1 MSFRMTNWAYTH
13 SLKAGLKL
21 LLVTIA
27 DKAHDDG
34 TTPAG
39 LEYLS
44 YETDIPLP
52 TLKRYMRQLRE
63 MDLLHTERRE
73 YKGFGGR
80 LTNLI
85 VLHPWVEGAKPS
97 WYDYQKLRAEAAVTE
112 QKFGTEV
119 PVENSEPTQGINLI
133 LSSNSGADAQS
144 INLIPCAHKV
154 SNEPTQGINSDNFEG
169 GTLKERARGFNHQ
182 LINHQS
188 VSQSVKSLGPVENS
202 DGWTDRRMRIE
213 NSKNPQP
220 GSGSVQGQATAP
232 QPNPTQGAKGEKP
245 AKILQ
250 GPQGS
255 SETSFVSK
263 SSPTAVLGSQ
273 QSVQSSAGSE
283 VGTAGPGGVA
293 GEVAARGALAQQYV
307 QGVDLQQLAAEL
319 VSDGVPMAAVQAVA
333 QDQGLSR
340 MVEAAMSR
348 SKQVR
353 SPQRYCRAVL
363 AREWGQF
370 VSLCAPAAYP
380 LCARHRVRLLPAGQ
394 CRECVQES
402 REAAEEAS
410 HSRGVDMRQ
419 VRQLAQERGLNLENI
434 RNLELGPV
442 VKGLVRDGVVAAEA
456 GQVACFLADNPEIV
470 SNLEQK
476 RTA

>member
-1 MSFRMTNWAYTH
+1 MSFRMVNWAYTH
-13 SLKAGLKL
+13 DLPPSQKF
-21 LLVTIA
+21 LLVTLA
-27 DKAHDDG
+27 DKADDDG
-34 TTPAG
+34 TTSAG
-39 LEYLS
+39 VEFLA
-44 YETDIPLP
+44 YETGISAR
-52 TLKRYMRQLRE
+52 TVIRHLKQLEE
-63 MDLLHTERRE
+63 MDLLHKERRE
-73 YKGFGGR
+73 WKGFGGR
-80 LTNLI
+80 KTNLTI
-85 VLHPWVEGAKPS
+85 LHPWVEGSKPT
-97 WYDYQKLRAEAAVTE
+97 WHDYKKLQQKTEETKRAFGVTE
-112 QKFGTEV
+112 
-119 PVENSEPTQGINLI
+119 PVENFELAQGDNLA
-133 LSSNSGADAQS
+133 LSSNSGADAQDD
-144 INLIPCAHKV
+144 NLSPSVHKV
-154 SNEPTQGINSDNFEG
+154 TSVHTQGDKSCNFEG
-169 GTLKERARGFNHQ
+169 GALKERARGLNHQ

-188 VSQSVKSLGPVENS
+188 VSQSVNSLGPVENS
-202 DGWTDRRMRIE
+202 DGLTDRRMKIE

-220 GSGSVQGQATAP
+220 NQTR
-232 QPNPTQGAKGEKP
+232 GAKGENSPKSP
-245 AKILQ
+245 QIAQ
-250 GPQGS
+250 GG
-255 SETSFVSK
+255 SETSFAGK

-273 QSVQSSAGSE
+273 QGIQGFTGSE
-283 VGTAGPGGVA
+283 VGTAGPGGAA
-293 GEVAARGALAQQYV
+293 GGVAARGALAQQYV

-319 VSDGVPMAAVQAVA
+319 VSDGVPVAAVQAVVQA
-333 QDQGLSR
+333 HGLSR

-370 VSLCAPAAYP
+370 VSLCAPAAYS
-380 LCARHRVRLLPAGQ
+380 LCARHRVRLSPAGQ

-410 HSRGVDMRQ
+410 HSRGVNMRQ

-442 VKGLVRDGVVAAEA
+442 VEGLVRDGVVAAEA

>member
-97 WYDYQKLRAEAAVTE
+97 WYDYQKLRAEAAATE

-133 LSSNSGADAQS
+133 PSSNSGADAQS

-169 GTLKERARGFNHQ
+169 GALKERAHGFNHQ

-202 DGWTDRRMRIE
+202 DGSTDRRMRIE

-232 QPNPTQGAKGEKP
+232 QPNPTRGAKGEKP
-245 AKILQ
+245 SKIPQ
-250 GPQGS
+250 EPQGS
-255 SETSFVSK
+255 PKTSFMGK

-273 QSVQSSAGSE
+273 QGIQGSVGSE
-283 VGTAGPGGVA
+283 SGTAGPGGAA
-293 GEVAARGALAQQYV
+293 GGVAARGALVQPYV
-307 QGVDLQQLAAEL
+307 QGVDLQQLAVEL
-319 VSDGVPMAAVQAVA
+319 VSDGVPAAAVQAVVQA
-333 QDQGLSR
+333 RGLSR

-380 LCARHRVRLLPAGQ
+380 LCARHRVRLSPAGQ

-410 HSRGVDMRQ
+410 HSRGVNMRQ

-442 VKGLVRDGVVAAEA
+442 VEGLVRDGVVAAEA

>member
-97 WYDYQKLRAEAAVTE
+97 WYDYQKLRVEAAVTE

-133 LSSNSGADAQS
+133 PSSNSGADAQS

-154 SNEPTQGINSDNFEG
+154 SSEPTQGINSDNFEG
-169 GTLKERARGFNHQ
+169 GALKERARGFNHQ

-188 VSQSVKSLGPVENS
+188 VSQSVNSLGPVENS
-202 DGWTDRRMRIE
+202 DGSTDRRMRIE
-213 NSKNPQP
+213 NSKNPQL
-220 GSGSVQGQATAP
+220 GSVSVRGRATAP
-232 QPNPTQGAKGEKP
+232 QPNPTRGAKGEKP
-245 AKILQ
+245 SKSPQ
-250 GPQGS
+250 GPQGG
-255 SETSFVSK
+255 SETSFVGK

-273 QSVQSSAGSE
+273 QGIQGSAGSE
-283 VGTAGPGGVA
+283 VGTAGPGSAA

-319 VSDGVPMAAVQAVA
+319 VSDGVPAAAVQAVV
-333 QDQGLSR
+333 QVQGLSR
-340 MVEAAMSR
+340 MVEVAMSR

-380 LCARHRVRLLPAGQ
+380 LCARHRVRLSPAGQ

-410 HSRGVDMRQ
+410 HSRGVKMRQ

-442 VKGLVRDGVVAAEA
+442 VEGLIRDGIVPAEVE
-456 GQVACFLADNPEIV
+456 QVACFLADNPGIV

>member
-112 QKFGTEV
+112 QKFGTEA

-133 LSSNSGADAQS
+133 PSSNSGADAQS

-169 GTLKERARGFNHQ
+169 GALKERARGFNHQ

-188 VSQSVKSLGPVENS
+188 VSQSVNSLGPVENS
-202 DGWTDRRMRIE
+202 DGSTDRRMRIE
-213 NSKNPQP
+213 NSKNPQL
-220 GSGSVQGQATAP
+220 GSVSVRGRATAP
-232 QPNPTQGAKGEKP
+232 QPNPTRGAKGEKP
-245 AKILQ
+245 SKS
-250 GPQGS
+250 PQVPQES
-255 SETSFVSK
+255 HEASFVGK

-273 QSVQSSAGSE
+273 QGVQGSVGSE
-283 VGTAGPGGVA
+283 SGTAGPGGVA
-293 GEVAARGALAQQYV
+293 GEVAARGALVQQYV
-307 QGVDLQQLAAEL
+307 QGVDLQQLAVEL
-319 VSDGVPMAAVQAVA
+319 VSDGVPVAEVQAVVQA
-333 QDQGLSR
+333 QGLSR
-340 MVEAAMSR
+340 MVEAAISR

-363 AREWGQF
+363 ARDWGQF

-380 LCARHRVRLLPAGQ
+380 LCARHRVRLSPAGQ

-410 HSRGVDMRQ
+410 HSRGVKMLQ

-442 VKGLVRDGVVAAEA
+442 VEGLVRDGVVAAEA

>member
-85 VLHPWVEGAKPS
+85 VLHPWVEGTKPS

-133 LSSNSGADAQS
+133 PSSNSGADAQS

-169 GTLKERARGFNHQ
+169 GALKERARGLNHQ

-188 VSQSVKSLGPVENS
+188 VSQSVNSLGPVENFGS
-202 DGWTDRRMRIE
+202 TDRRMRIE
-213 NSKNPQP
+213 NSKNPQS
-220 GSGSVQGQATAP
+220 GSGSAQGQATAP
-232 QPNPTQGAKGEKP
+232 QPNPTRGAKDENP
-245 AKILQ
+245 AKSPQ
-250 GPQGS
+250 EPQGG
-255 SETSFVSK
+255 SETSFVGK
-263 SSPTAVLGSQ
+263 SSPVTVLGSQ
-273 QSVQSSAGSE
+273 WGLQGSAGSVSE
-283 VGTAGPGGVA
+283 TAGPGGA
-293 GEVAARGALAQQYV
+293 DGEVAARGALAQQYV
-307 QGVDLQQLAAEL
+307 QGVDLQQLAVEL
-319 VSDGVPMAAVQAVA
+319 VSDGVPVAAVQAVVQA
-333 QDQGLSR
+333 HRLSR

-380 LCARHRVRLLPAGQ
+380 LCARHRVRLSPAGQ

-410 HSRGVDMRQ
+410 HSRGVNMRQ

-442 VKGLVRDGVVAAEA
+442 VEGLVRDGVVAAEA

>member
-112 QKFGTEV
+112 QKFGTEA

-133 LSSNSGADAQS
+133 PSSNSGADAQS

-169 GTLKERARGFNHQ
+169 GALKERARGFNHQ

-188 VSQSVKSLGPVENS
+188 VSQSVNSLGPVENS
-202 DGWTDRRMRIE
+202 DGSTDRRMRIE
-213 NSKNPQP
+213 NSKNPQL
-220 GSGSVQGQATAP
+220 GSVSVRGRATAP
-232 QPNPTQGAKGEKP
+232 QPNPTRGAKGEKP
-245 AKILQ
+245 SKS
-250 GPQGS
+250 PQVPQES
-255 SETSFVSK
+255 HEASFAGK

-273 QSVQSSAGSE
+273 QGVQGSVGSE
-283 VGTAGPGGVA
+283 SGTAGPGGVA
-293 GEVAARGALAQQYV
+293 GEVAARGALVQQYV

-319 VSDGVPMAAVQAVA
+319 VSDGVPVAEVQAVVQA
-333 QDQGLSR
+333 QRLSR

-363 AREWGQF
+363 ARDWGQF

-380 LCARHRVRLLPAGQ
+380 LCARHRVRLSPAGQ

>member
-85 VLHPWVEGAKPS
+85 VLHPWVEGTKPS
-97 WYDYQKLRAEAAVTE
+97 WYDYQKLRAEAAATE

-133 LSSNSGADAQS
+133 PSSNSGADAQS

-169 GTLKERARGFNHQ
+169 GALKERAHGFNHQ

-188 VSQSVKSLGPVENS
+188 VSQSVNSLGPVENS
-202 DGWTDRRMRIE
+202 GSTDRRMKIE

-220 GSGSVQGQATAP
+220 GSGSVRGQATAP
-232 QPNPTQGAKGEKP
+232 QSNPTRGAKGEKP
-245 AKILQ
+245 SKSPQ
-250 GPQGS
+250 EPQGS
-255 SETSFVSK
+255 PKTSFMGK

-273 QSVQSSAGSE
+273 QGVQGSAGSE
-283 VGTAGPGGVA
+283 SGTAGPGGAA

-319 VSDGVPMAAVQAVA
+319 VSDGVPAAAVQAVVQA
-333 QDQGLSR
+333 HGLSR

-370 VSLCAPAAYP
+370 VSLCAPAAYS
-380 LCARHRVRLLPAGQ
+380 LCARHRVRLAPAGQ

>member
-1 MSFRMTNWAYTH
+1 M
-13 SLKAGLKL
+13 
-21 LLVTIA
+21 
-27 DKAHDDG
+27 
-34 TTPAG
+34 
-39 LEYLS
+39 
-44 YETDIPLP
+44 
-52 TLKRYMRQLRE
+52 
-63 MDLLHTERRE
+63 
-73 YKGFGGR
+73 
-80 LTNLI
+80 
-85 VLHPWVEGAKPS
+85 
-97 WYDYQKLRAEAAVTE
+97 
-112 QKFGTEV
+112 
-119 PVENSEPTQGINLI
+119 
-133 LSSNSGADAQS
+133 
-144 INLIPCAHKV
+144 HKV

-169 GTLKERARGFNHQ
+169 GALKERARGLNHQ

-188 VSQSVKSLGPVENS
+188 VSQSVNSLGPVENS
-202 DGWTDRRMRIE
+202 DGSTDRRMRIE

-220 GSGSVQGQATAP
+220 K
-232 QPNPTQGAKGEKP
+232 PTQGGKSENP
-245 AKILQ
+245 AKS
-250 GPQGS
+250 PQRPQES
-255 SETSFVSK
+255 PETSFMGK
-263 SSPTAVLGSQ
+263 TSPVTVLGSQ
-273 QSVQSSAGSE
+273 QGVQGSVGSE
-283 VGTAGPGGVA
+283 SGPAGPGGVA

-307 QGVDLQQLAAEL
+307 QGVDLQQLAVEL
-319 VSDGVPMAAVQAVA
+319 VSDGVPVAEVQAVA
-333 QDQGLSR
+333 QAQGLSR

-370 VSLCAPAAYP
+370 VSLCAPTASP

>member
-1 MSFRMTNWAYTH
+1 MSFKMTNWAYTH

-85 VLHPWVEGAKPS
+85 VLHPWVEGTKPS

-133 LSSNSGADAQS
+133 PSSNSGADAQS

-169 GTLKERARGFNHQ
+169 GALKERARGFNHQ

-188 VSQSVKSLGPVENS
+188 ISQSVKSPGPVENS
-202 DGWTDRRMRIE
+202 EPIDGQTEI
-213 NSKNPQP
+213 KNPKPLEPADSAQVE
-220 GSGSVQGQATAP
+220 GSVAA
-232 QPNPTQGAKGEKP
+232 
-245 AKILQ
+245 
-250 GPQGS
+250 
-255 SETSFVSK
+255 
-263 SSPTAVLGSQ
+263 SQ
-273 QSVQSSAGSE
+273 EYLPSV
-283 VGTAGPGGVA
+283 
-293 GEVAARGALAQQYV
+293 Y
-307 QGVDLQQLAAEL
+307 
-319 VSDGVPMAAVQAVA
+319 
-333 QDQGLSR
+333 
-340 MVEAAMSR
+340 
-348 SKQVR
+348 
-353 SPQRYCRAVL
+353 
-363 AREWGQF
+363 
-370 VSLCAPAAYP
+370 
-380 LCARHRVRLLPAGQ
+380 H
-394 CRECVQES
+394 
-402 REAAEEAS
+402 
-410 HSRGVDMRQ
+410 RGVDISRVRSNLIHEGIPAAQTTDNQLIFMIDFVLGRATSVVRYPSGFVTTALKNDWHQLVSKAEEKSLNSAGAGAVCRQ
-419 VRQLAQERGLNLENI
+419 HRCHLSVTGECKRCIAEQRAADLDDLHHELVWKKNLTQIDMATLEVSLRHDGYAIDSISVKDFGQHITAALNS
-434 RNLELGPV
+434 
-442 VKGLVRDGVVAAEA
+442 GVAPTNNDL
-456 GQVACFLADNPEIV
+456 FRYFADNQEIFTHNAA
-470 SNLEQK
+470 SDKEFAGFGHE

>member
-85 VLHPWVEGAKPS
+85 VLHPWVEGTKPS

-133 LSSNSGADAQS
+133 PSSNSGADAQS

-169 GTLKERARGFNHQ
+169 GALKERARGFNHQ

-188 VSQSVKSLGPVENS
+188 VSQSVNSLGPVENS
-202 DGWTDRRMRIE
+202 DGSTDRRMRIE

-232 QPNPTQGAKGEKP
+232 QPNPTRGAKGEKP
-245 AKILQ
+245 SKS
-250 GPQGS
+250 PQVPQES
-255 SETSFVSK
+255 HEASFVGK
-263 SSPTAVLGSQ
+263 SSPVTVLGSQ
-273 QSVQSSAGSE
+273 QGVQGSVGSE
-283 VGTAGPGGVA
+283 SGPAGPGGVA
-293 GEVAARGALAQQYV
+293 GEVAARGALVQQYV
-307 QGVDLQQLAAEL
+307 QGVDLQQLAVEL
-319 VSDGVPMAAVQAVA
+319 VSDGVPVAEVQAVVQA
-333 QDQGLSR
+333 QGLSR

-380 LCARHRVRLLPAGQ
+380 LCARHRVRLSPAGQ

-410 HSRGVDMRQ
+410 HSRGVNMRQ

-442 VKGLVRDGVVAAEA
+442 VEGLVRDGVVAAEA

-470 SNLEQK
+470 SDLEQK

>member
-85 VLHPWVEGAKPS
+85 VLHPWVEGTKPS

-119 PVENSEPTQGINLI
+119 PVENSGPTQGINLI

-188 VSQSVKSLGPVENS
+188 VSQSVNSLGPVEKS
-202 DGWTDRRMRIE
+202 DGSTDRRMRIE

-220 GSGSVQGQATAP
+220 K
-232 QPNPTQGAKGEKP
+232 PTQGGKSENP
-245 AKILQ
+245 AKSPQ
-250 GPQGS
+250 GYQGS
-255 SETSFVSK
+255 SETSFVGK
-263 SSPTAVLGSQ
+263 SSPVTVLGSQ
-273 QSVQSSAGSE
+273 QGVQGSVGSE
-283 VGTAGPGGVA
+283 SGTAGPGGVA
-293 GEVAARGALAQQYV
+293 GEVAARGALVQQYV
-307 QGVDLQQLAAEL
+307 QGVDLQQLAVEL
-319 VSDGVPMAAVQAVA
+319 VSDGVPVAEVQAVVQA
-333 QDQGLSR
+333 HGLSR

-380 LCARHRVRLLPAGQ
+380 LCARHRVRLSPAGQ

-410 HSRGVDMRQ
+410 HSRGVNMRQ

-442 VKGLVRDGVVAAEA
+442 VEGLVRDGVVVAEA

>member
-112 QKFGTEV
+112 QKFGTEM

-133 LSSNSGADAQS
+133 PSSNSGADAQS

-169 GTLKERARGFNHQ
+169 GALKERARGFNHQ

-188 VSQSVKSLGPVENS
+188 VSQSVNSLGPVENS
-202 DGWTDRRMRIE
+202 DGSTDRRMRIE
-213 NSKNPQP
+213 NSKNPQL
-220 GSGSVQGQATAP
+220 GSVSVRGRATAP
-232 QPNPTQGAKGEKP
+232 QPNPTRGAKGEKP
-245 AKILQ
+245 SKS
-250 GPQGS
+250 PQVPQES
-255 SETSFVSK
+255 HEASFVGK

-273 QSVQSSAGSE
+273 QGVQGSVGSE
-283 VGTAGPGGVA
+283 SGTAGPGGVA
-293 GEVAARGALAQQYV
+293 GEVAARGALVQQYV
-307 QGVDLQQLAAEL
+307 QGVDLQQLAVEL
-319 VSDGVPMAAVQAVA
+319 VSDGVPVAEVQAVVQA
-333 QDQGLSR
+333 QGLSR
-340 MVEAAMSR
+340 MVEAAISR

-380 LCARHRVRLLPAGQ
+380 LCARHRVRLSPAGQ

-410 HSRGVDMRQ
+410 HSRGVNMRQ

-442 VKGLVRDGVVAAEA
+442 VEGLISDGIVAAEVE
-456 GQVACFLADNPEIV
+456 QVACFLADNPEIV

>member
-1 MSFRMTNWAYTH
+1 MSFRMVNWAYTH
-13 SLKAGLKL
+13 DLPPSQKF
-21 LLVTIA
+21 LLVTLA
-27 DKAHDDG
+27 DKADDDG
-34 TTPAG
+34 TTSAG
-39 LEYLS
+39 VEFLA
-44 YETDIPLP
+44 YETGISAR
-52 TLKRYMRQLRE
+52 TVIRHLKQLEE
-63 MDLLHTERRE
+63 MDLLHKERRE
-73 YKGFGGR
+73 WKGFGGR
-80 LTNLI
+80 KTNLTI
-85 VLHPWVEGAKPS
+85 LHPWVEGSKPT
-97 WYDYQKLRAEAAVTE
+97 WHDYKKLQQKTEETKRAFGVTE
-112 QKFGTEV
+112 
-119 PVENSEPTQGINLI
+119 PVENFEPAQGDNLA
-133 LSSNSGADAQS
+133 LSSNSGADAQDD
-144 INLIPCAHKV
+144 NLSPSVHKV
-154 SNEPTQGINSDNFEG
+154 TSVHTQGDKSCNFEG
-169 GTLKERARGFNHQ
+169 SALKERARGLNHQ

-188 VSQSVKSLGPVENS
+188 VSQSVKSLGPVENF
-202 DGWTDRRMRIE
+202 DGLTDRRMKIE

-220 GSGSVQGQATAP
+220 NQTR
-232 QPNPTQGAKGEKP
+232 GARGENSPKSP
-245 AKILQ
+245 Q

-255 SETSFVSK
+255 PEASFAGK

-273 QSVQSSAGSE
+273 QGIQGFVGSE
-283 VGTAGPGGVA
+283 VGTAGPGGAA

-319 VSDGVPMAAVQAVA
+319 VSDGVPAAAVQAVVQA
-333 QDQGLSR
+333 HGLSR

-363 AREWGQF
+363 SREWGQF
-370 VSLCAPAAYP
+370 VSLCAPAASP
-380 LCARHRVRLLPAGQ
+380 LCARHRVRLAPAGQ

>member
-1 MSFRMTNWAYTH
+1 MTNWAYTH

-85 VLHPWVEGAKPS
+85 VLHPWVEGTKPS

-133 LSSNSGADAQS
+133 PSSNSGADAQS

-169 GTLKERARGFNHQ
+169 GALKERARGFNHQ

-188 VSQSVKSLGPVENS
+188 VSQSVNSLGPVENS
-202 DGWTDRRMRIE
+202 DGSTDRRMRIE
-213 NSKNPQP
+213 NSKNPQL
-220 GSGSVQGQATAP
+220 GSVSVRGRATAP
-232 QPNPTQGAKGEKP
+232 QPNPTRGAKGEKP
-245 AKILQ
+245 SKS
-250 GPQGS
+250 PQVPQES
-255 SETSFVSK
+255 HEASFVGK

-273 QSVQSSAGSE
+273 QGVQGSVGSE
-283 VGTAGPGGVA
+283 SGTAGPGGVA
-293 GEVAARGALAQQYV
+293 GEVAARGALVQQYV
-307 QGVDLQQLAAEL
+307 QGVDLQQLAVEL
-319 VSDGVPMAAVQAVA
+319 VSDGVPVAEVQAVVQA
-333 QDQGLSR
+333 QGLSR
-340 MVEAAMSR
+340 MVEAAISR

-380 LCARHRVRLLPAGQ
+380 LCARHRVRLSPAGQ

-410 HSRGVDMRQ
+410 HSRGVNMRQ

-442 VKGLVRDGVVAAEA
+442 VEGLIRDGVVPAEVE
-456 GQVACFLADNPEIV
+456 QVACFLADNPEIV

>member
-1 MSFRMTNWAYTH
+1 MTNWAYTH

-112 QKFGTEV
+112 QKFGTEM

-133 LSSNSGADAQS
+133 PSSNSGADAQS

-169 GTLKERARGFNHQ
+169 GALKERARGFNHQ

-188 VSQSVKSLGPVENS
+188 VSQSVNSLGPVENS
-202 DGWTDRRMRIE
+202 DGSTDRRMRIE
-213 NSKNPQP
+213 NSKNPQL
-220 GSGSVQGQATAP
+220 GSVSVRGRATAP
-232 QPNPTQGAKGEKP
+232 QPNPTRGAKGEKP
-245 AKILQ
+245 SKS
-250 GPQGS
+250 PQVPQES
-255 SETSFVSK
+255 HEASFVGK

-273 QSVQSSAGSE
+273 QGVQGSVGSE
-283 VGTAGPGGVA
+283 SGTAGPGGVA
-293 GEVAARGALAQQYV
+293 GEVAARGALVQQYV
-307 QGVDLQQLAAEL
+307 QGVDLQQLAVEL
-319 VSDGVPMAAVQAVA
+319 VSDGVPVAEVQAVVQA
-333 QDQGLSR
+333 QGLSR
-340 MVEAAMSR
+340 MVEAAISR

-380 LCARHRVRLLPAGQ
+380 LCARHRVRLSPAGQ

-410 HSRGVDMRQ
+410 HSRGVNMRQ

-442 VKGLVRDGVVAAEA
+442 VEGLVRDGVVAAEA

>member
-1 MSFRMTNWAYTH
+1 MSFRMVNWAYTH
-13 SLKAGLKL
+13 DLPPSQKF
-21 LLVTIA
+21 LLVTLA
-27 DKAHDDG
+27 DKADDDG
-34 TTPAG
+34 TTSAG
-39 LEYLS
+39 VEFLA
-44 YETDIPLP
+44 YETGISAR
-52 TLKRYMRQLRE
+52 TVIRHLKQLEE
-63 MDLLHTERRE
+63 MDLLHKERRE
-73 YKGFGGR
+73 WKGFGGR
-80 LTNLI
+80 KTNLTI
-85 VLHPWVEGAKPS
+85 LHPWVEGSKPT
-97 WYDYQKLRAEAAVTE
+97 WHDYKKLQQKTEKTKRAFGVTE
-112 QKFGTEV
+112 
-119 PVENSEPTQGINLI
+119 PVENFEPAQGDNLA
-133 LSSNSGADAQS
+133 LSSNSGADAQGDKLS
-144 INLIPCAHKV
+144 PCVQKV
-154 SNEPTQGINSDNFEG
+154 TSVHTQGDKSCNFEG
-169 GTLKERARGFNHQ
+169 GALKERARGFNHQ

-188 VSQSVKSLGPVENS
+188 VSQSVNSLGPVEKS
-202 DGWTDRRMRIE
+202 DGSTDRRMRIE

-220 GSGSVQGQATAP
+220 K
-232 QPNPTQGAKGEKP
+232 PTQGGKSENP
-245 AKILQ
+245 AKSPQ
-250 GPQGS
+250 GYQGS

-263 SSPTAVLGSQ
+263 SSPVTVLGSQ
-273 QSVQSSAGSE
+273 QGVQGSVGSE
-283 VGTAGPGGVA
+283 SGTAGPGGVA

-307 QGVDLQQLAAEL
+307 QGVDLQQLAVEL
-319 VSDGVPMAAVQAVA
+319 VSDGVPVAEVQAVVQA
-333 QDQGLSR
+333 QGLSR

-370 VSLCAPAAYP
+370 VSLCAPTASP

>member
-112 QKFGTEV
+112 QKFGTEM

-133 LSSNSGADAQS
+133 PSSNSGADAQS

-169 GTLKERARGFNHQ
+169 GALKERARGFNHQ

-188 VSQSVKSLGPVENS
+188 VSQSVNSLGPVENS
-202 DGWTDRRMRIE
+202 DGSTDRRMRIE
-213 NSKNPQP
+213 NSKNPQL
-220 GSGSVQGQATAP
+220 GSVSVRGRATAP
-232 QPNPTQGAKGEKP
+232 QPNPTRGAKDEKP
-245 AKILQ
+245 SKS
-250 GPQGS
+250 PQGYQES
-255 SETSFVSK
+255 HEASFVGK
-263 SSPTAVLGSQ
+263 SSPVTVLGSQ
-273 QSVQSSAGSE
+273 QGVQGSVGSE
-283 VGTAGPGGVA
+283 SGTAGPGGAA

-319 VSDGVPMAAVQAVA
+319 VSDGVPVAEVQAVVQA
-333 QDQGLSR
+333 HGLSR

-380 LCARHRVRLLPAGQ
+380 LCARHRVRLSPAGQ
-394 CRECVQES
+394 CRKCVQES

-410 HSRGVDMRQ
+410 HSRGVNMRQ

-442 VKGLVRDGVVAAEA
+442 VEGLVRDGVVAAEA

>member
-85 VLHPWVEGAKPS
+85 VLHPWVEGTKPS

-133 LSSNSGADAQS
+133 PSSNSGADAQS

-169 GTLKERARGFNHQ
+169 GALKERARGFNHQ

-188 VSQSVKSLGPVENS
+188 VSQSVNSLGPVENS
-202 DGWTDRRMRIE
+202 DGSTDRRMRIE
-213 NSKNPQP
+213 NSKNPQL
-220 GSGSVQGQATAP
+220 GSVSVRGRATAP
-232 QPNPTQGAKGEKP
+232 QPNPTRGAKGEKP
-245 AKILQ
+245 SKS
-250 GPQGS
+250 PQVPQES
-255 SETSFVSK
+255 HEASFVGK

-273 QSVQSSAGSE
+273 QGVQGSVGSE
-283 VGTAGPGGVA
+283 SGTAGPGGVA
-293 GEVAARGALAQQYV
+293 GEVAARGALVQQYV
-307 QGVDLQQLAAEL
+307 QGVDLQQLAVEL
-319 VSDGVPMAAVQAVA
+319 VSDGVPVAEVQAVVQA
-333 QDQGLSR
+333 QGLSR
-340 MVEAAMSR
+340 MVEAAISR

-380 LCARHRVRLLPAGQ
+380 LCARHRVRLSPAGQ

-410 HSRGVDMRQ
+410 HSRGVNMRQ

-442 VKGLVRDGVVAAEA
+442 VEGLIRDGVVPAEVE
-456 GQVACFLADNPEIV
+456 QVACFLADNPEIV

>member
-1 MSFRMTNWAYTH
+1 MSFKMTNWAYTH

-21 LLVTIA
+21 LLITIA

-52 TLKRYMRQLRE
+52 TLKRHMRQLRE

-85 VLHPWVEGAKPS
+85 VLHPWVEGTKPS
-97 WYDYQKLRAEAAVTE
+97 WYDYQKLRAQAAVTE
-112 QKFGTEV
+112 RKFGTEV
-119 PVENSEPTQGINLI
+119 PVENSESTEGINLI
-133 LSSNSGADAQS
+133 PSSNSGVDSQS
-144 INLIPCAHKV
+144 INLIPCVQKV
-154 SNEPTQGINSDNFEG
+154 SNESTQGINSDNFEG
-169 GTLKERARGFNHQ
+169 GALKERARGFNHQ

-188 VSQSVKSLGPVENS
+188 VSQSVNSLGPVENS
-202 DGWTDRRMRIE
+202 GPTDGSADRN
-213 NSKNPQP
+213 NSNPSQQVPSASVVSVPAPVQLNPQR
-220 GSGSVQGQATAP
+220 QEQAAP
-232 QPNPTQGAKGEKP
+232 A
-245 AKILQ
+245 
-250 GPQGS
+250 
-255 SETSFVSK
+255 
-263 SSPTAVLGSQ
+263 
-273 QSVQSSAGSE
+273 SAG
-283 VGTAGPGGVA
+283 GTTVA
-293 GEVAARGALAQQYV
+293 VAARCDSGPMV
-307 QGVDLQQLAAEL
+307 QGVALRQLAVDL
-319 VSDGVPMAAVQAVA
+319 VSDGVPAPAVEAVVQA
-333 QDQGLSR
+333 QGLAR
-340 MVEAAMSR
+340 MVEVAMSR
-348 SKQVR
+348 SQQVR

-363 AREWGQF
+363 AREWEKL
-370 VSLCAPAAYP
+370 VSQCAPAAYP
-380 LCARHRVRLLPAGQ
+380 LCARHRVRLSPAGQ

-402 REAAEEAS
+402 REAAEETS
-410 HSRGVDMRQ
+410 HSRGVNMRQ

-442 VKGLVRDGVVAAEA
+442 VEGLIRDGIVAAEA
-456 GQVACFLADNPEIV
+456 EQVACFLADDPEIV

>member
-112 QKFGTEV
+112 QKFGTEM

-133 LSSNSGADAQS
+133 PSSNSGADAQS

-169 GTLKERARGFNHQ
+169 GALKERARGFNHQ

-188 VSQSVKSLGPVENS
+188 VSQSVNSLGPVENS
-202 DGWTDRRMRIE
+202 DGSTDRRMRIE
-213 NSKNPQP
+213 NSKNPQL
-220 GSGSVQGQATAP
+220 GSVSVRGRATAP
-232 QPNPTQGAKGEKP
+232 QPNPTRGAKGEKP
-245 AKILQ
+245 SKS
-250 GPQGS
+250 PQVPQES
-255 SETSFVSK
+255 HEASFVGK

-273 QSVQSSAGSE
+273 QGVQGSVGSE
-283 VGTAGPGGVA
+283 SGTAGPGGVA
-293 GEVAARGALAQQYV
+293 GEVAARGALVQQYV
-307 QGVDLQQLAAEL
+307 QGVDLQQLAVEL
-319 VSDGVPMAAVQAVA
+319 VSDGVPVAEVQAVVQA
-333 QDQGLSR
+333 QGLSR
-340 MVEAAMSR
+340 MVEAAISR

-380 LCARHRVRLLPAGQ
+380 LCARHRVRLSPAGQ

-410 HSRGVDMRQ
+410 HSRGVNMRQ

-442 VKGLVRDGVVAAEA
+442 VEGLVRDGVVAAEA